1 MAWIEETRNTYK
13 IWLENL
19 MGKDH
24 YVHMGINRAM
34 VDGQTDRSGDK
45 SIFVLF
51 EVVCAVQFMQHVL
64 NRTRLCIIGR

>member
-1 MAWIEETRNTYK
+1 
-13 IWLENL
+13 

-24 YVHMGINRAM
+24 YVHMGIKR
-34 VDGQTDRSGDK
+34 VIVYGQTDRLGDK

-51 EVVCAVQFMQHVL
+51 QVVCAVQFMQHLL